1 MVTFYT
7 EETGDAGATAC
18 KVGNFAQDGR
28 RYSCGGES
36 MKPIKSSG
44 MPLFLM
50 LLGLTIF
57 TDIITR
63 LNGKPRS
70 ATIVTIWAIVS
81 LMLLYPRWC
90 VYYIT
95 PEGFQR
101 KYLGLFPMKD
111 ISWKEIRDVERTAG
125 RGTTLLLVSTIY
137 VRYPMPDKQTK
148 KLKELLISEF
158 DFNRFRSFYLNDTPE
173 ILDCI
178 YKYHGKLSNYEP
190 RR

>member
-1 MVTFYT
+1 
-7 EETGDAGATAC
+7 
-18 KVGNFAQDGR
+18 
-28 RYSCGGES
+28 

-95 PEGFQR
+95 PEDFQR

-158 DFNRFRSFYLNDTPE
+158 DFNRFRSFYLDDTPE

-190 RR
+190 K

>member
-1 MVTFYT
+1 
-7 EETGDAGATAC
+7 
-18 KVGNFAQDGR
+18 
-28 RYSCGGES
+28 

-95 PEGFQR
+95 PDGFQR

-158 DFNRFRSFYLNDTPE
+158 DFNRFRSFYLDDTPE

>member
-1 MVTFYT
+1 
-7 EETGDAGATAC
+7 
-18 KVGNFAQDGR
+18 
-28 RYSCGGES
+28 

-44 MPLFLM
+44 MRLFLM

-70 ATIVTIWAIVS
+70 ATIVTIWAIVM
-81 LMLLYPRWC
+81 LMALYPRWC

-158 DFNRFRSFYLNDTPE
+158 DFNRFRSFYLDDTPE

-178 YKYHGKLSNYEP
+178 YKYQGKLSNYEP

>member
-1 MVTFYT
+1 
-7 EETGDAGATAC
+7 
-18 KVGNFAQDGR
+18 
-28 RYSCGGES
+28 

-137 VRYPMPDKQTK
+137 VRYPMPDKNNAYPK
-148 KLKELLISEF
+148 GLKAECERYKL
-158 DFNRFRSFYLNDTPE
+158 RAFYLKDTPE

-190 RR
+190 K

>member
-1 MVTFYT
+1 
-7 EETGDAGATAC
+7 
-18 KVGNFAQDGR
+18 
-28 RYSCGGES
+28 

-50 LLGLTIF
+50 LFGLTIF

-158 DFNRFRSFYLNDTPE
+158 DFNRFRSFYLDDTPE

-190 RR
+190 KRYI

>member
-1 MVTFYT
+1 
-7 EETGDAGATAC
+7 
-18 KVGNFAQDGR
+18 
-28 RYSCGGES
+28 

-101 KYLGLFPMKD
+101 KYLGLFPMKN

-158 DFNRFRSFYLNDTPE
+158 DFNRFRSFYLDDTPE

>member
-1 MVTFYT
+1 
-7 EETGDAGATAC
+7 
-18 KVGNFAQDGR
+18 
-28 RYSCGGES
+28 

-63 LNGKPRS
+63 LTGKPRS

-158 DFNRFRSFYLNDTPE
+158 DFNRFRSFYLDDTPE

-190 RR
+190 KRYI

>member
-1 MVTFYT
+1 
-7 EETGDAGATAC
+7 
-18 KVGNFAQDGR
+18 
-28 RYSCGGES
+28 

-57 TDIITR
+57 TDIITW

-158 DFNRFRSFYLNDTPE
+158 DFNRFRSFYLDDTPE

>member
-1 MVTFYT
+1 
-7 EETGDAGATAC
+7 
-18 KVGNFAQDGR
+18 
-28 RYSCGGES
+28 

-137 VRYPMPDKQTK
+137 VRYPMPNKQTK

-158 DFNRFRSFYLNDTPE
+158 DFNRFRSFYLDDTPE

-190 RR
+190 KRYI

>member
-1 MVTFYT
+1 
-7 EETGDAGATAC
+7 
-18 KVGNFAQDGR
+18 
-28 RYSCGGES
+28 

-90 VYYIT
+90 VYYVT

-158 DFNRFRSFYLNDTPE
+158 DFNRFRSFYLDDTPE

>member
-1 MVTFYT
+1 
-7 EETGDAGATAC
+7 
-18 KVGNFAQDGR
+18 
-28 RYSCGGES
+28 
-36 MKPIKSSG
+36 MKPIKSSQ
-44 MPLFLM
+44 MPLLLV
-50 LLGLTIF
+50 LLGLTVFAYIMN
-57 TDIITR
+57 R
-63 LNGKPRS
+63 LSGKLWD
-70 ATIVTIWAIVS
+70 ANAFTIWAIVM
-81 LMLLYPRWC
+81 LMALYPRWC

-137 VRYPMPDKQTK
+137 VRYPMPDKNNAYPK
-148 KLKELLISEF
+148 GLKAECERYKL
-158 DFNRFRSFYLNDTPE
+158 RAFYLKDTPE

>member
-1 MVTFYT
+1 
-7 EETGDAGATAC
+7 
-18 KVGNFAQDGR
+18 
-28 RYSCGGES
+28 

-44 MPLFLM
+44 LPLFLM

-158 DFNRFRSFYLNDTPE
+158 DFNRFRSFYLDDTPE

>member
-1 MVTFYT
+1 
-7 EETGDAGATAC
+7 
-18 KVGNFAQDGR
+18 
-28 RYSCGGES
+28 

-70 ATIVTIWAIVS
+70 AIIVTIWAIVS

-158 DFNRFRSFYLNDTPE
+158 DFNRFRSFYLDDTPE

>member
-1 MVTFYT
+1 
-7 EETGDAGATAC
+7 
-18 KVGNFAQDGR
+18 
-28 RYSCGGES
+28 

-125 RGTTLLLVSTIY
+125 RGTTPLLVSTIY

-158 DFNRFRSFYLNDTPE
+158 DFNRFRSFYLDDTPE

>member
-1 MVTFYT
+1 
-7 EETGDAGATAC
+7 
-18 KVGNFAQDGR
+18 
-28 RYSCGGES
+28 

-90 VYYIT
+90 VYYVT

-158 DFNRFRSFYLNDTPE
+158 DFNRFRSFYLDDTPE

-190 RR
+190 KRHI

>member
-1 MVTFYT
+1 
-7 EETGDAGATAC
+7 
-18 KVGNFAQDGR
+18 
-28 RYSCGGES
+28 

-70 ATIVTIWAIVS
+70 ATIVTIWAIVM
-81 LMLLYPRWC
+81 LMALYPRWC

-95 PEGFQR
+95 QEGFQR

-158 DFNRFRSFYLNDTPE
+158 DFNRFRSFYLDDTPE

>member
-1 MVTFYT
+1 MQRWFSSSALGMT
-7 EETGDAGATAC
+7 ENTSSKNNTQRNNSQQNVVKRRSKQSPPRLPYHKLFTYRPEFVW
-18 KVGNFAQDGR
+18 KQKGNWF
-28 RYSCGGES
+28 

-148 KLKELLISEF
+148 KAL
-158 DFNRFRSFYLNDTPE
+158 RS
-173 ILDCI
+173 C
-178 YKYHGKLSNYEP
+178 
-190 RR
+190 

>member
-1 MVTFYT
+1 
-7 EETGDAGATAC
+7 
-18 KVGNFAQDGR
+18 
-28 RYSCGGES
+28 

-70 ATIVTIWAIVS
+70 ATIVTIWAIVM
-81 LMLLYPRWC
+81 LMALYPRWC

-158 DFNRFRSFYLNDTPE
+158 DFNRFRSFYLDDTPE
-173 ILDCI
+173 ILDCT

>member
-1 MVTFYT
+1 
-7 EETGDAGATAC
+7 
-18 KVGNFAQDGR
+18 
-28 RYSCGGES
+28 
-36 MKPIKSSG
+36 

-158 DFNRFRSFYLNDTPE
+158 DFNRFRSFYLDDTPE

>member
-1 MVTFYT
+1 
-7 EETGDAGATAC
+7 
-18 KVGNFAQDGR
+18 
-28 RYSCGGES
+28 

-90 VYYIT
+90 VYYVT

-158 DFNRFRSFYLNDTPE
+158 DFNRFRSFYLDDTPE

-190 RR
+190 KRYI

>member
-1 MVTFYT
+1 
-7 EETGDAGATAC
+7 
-18 KVGNFAQDGR
+18 
-28 RYSCGGES
+28 

-158 DFNRFRSFYLNDTPE
+158 DFNRFRSFYLDDTPE

>member
-1 MVTFYT
+1 
-7 EETGDAGATAC
+7 
-18 KVGNFAQDGR
+18 
-28 RYSCGGES
+28 

-137 VRYPMPDKQTK
+137 VRYPMPDKNNAYPK
-148 KLKELLISEF
+148 GLKAECERYKL
-158 DFNRFRSFYLNDTPE
+158 RAFYLKDTPE

>member
-1 MVTFYT
+1 
-7 EETGDAGATAC
+7 
-18 KVGNFAQDGR
+18 
-28 RYSCGGES
+28 

-70 ATIVTIWAIVS
+70 ATIVTIWAIVM
-81 LMLLYPRWC
+81 LMALYPRWC

-158 DFNRFRSFYLNDTPE
+158 DFNRFRSFYLDDTPE

-190 RR
+190 K

>member
-1 MVTFYT
+1 
-7 EETGDAGATAC
+7 
-18 KVGNFAQDGR
+18 
-28 RYSCGGES
+28 

-90 VYYIT
+90 VYYVT

-158 DFNRFRSFYLNDTPE
+158 DFNRFRSFYLDDTPE

-190 RR
+190 K

>member
-1 MVTFYT
+1 
-7 EETGDAGATAC
+7 
-18 KVGNFAQDGR
+18 
-28 RYSCGGES
+28 

-70 ATIVTIWAIVS
+70 ATIVTIWAIVM
-81 LMLLYPRWC
+81 LMALYPRWC

-158 DFNRFRSFYLNDTPE
+158 DFNRFRSFYLDDTPE

>member
-1 MVTFYT
+1 
-7 EETGDAGATAC
+7 
-18 KVGNFAQDGR
+18 
-28 RYSCGGES
+28 

-81 LMLLYPRWC
+81 LILLYPRWC

-158 DFNRFRSFYLNDTPE
+158 DFNRFRSFYLDDTPE

-190 RR
+190 KRYI

>member
-1 MVTFYT
+1 
-7 EETGDAGATAC
+7 
-18 KVGNFAQDGR
+18 
-28 RYSCGGES
+28 

-158 DFNRFRSFYLNDTPE
+158 DFNRFRSFYLDDTPE

-190 RR
+190 KRHI